1 VKGFKIRL
9 SRTLL
14 LIIGGVTI
22 LGGGS
27 GAAAVFIGTERLLGP
42 SYASLNGLGCTTVA
56 TVKIKKADRFWIRKY
71 VTTDEPGDGISRLKT
86 ALRVA
91 RKVQETEHSDLVQVT
106 VLDPAGPTE
115 RSKMRGRAIGAQV
128 VYIPDLAKAPE
139 GASTQPIKAYYV
151 DGLADGS
158 GDFWGLRIDLPLE
171 DAEHLSTRLTDDADC
186 MDPVVEG
193 EDAAA
198 GHGAPAGHGEAK
210 GHDAPT
216 GHGESEA
223 GGDGHGK
230 TDAGAD
236 GHGAEPAAD
245 AHGAETP
252 VAEHGGG
259 EETGWMAS
267 LMGMV
272 GLGGGEGEAH
282 DAAPESGHEP
292 PAEDEPVQSHDAAG
306 KQDAADH
313 APAAAAA
320 AHGSEASVEG
330 VAAHPPEEVAPVEDK
345 GWLATVKGMVG
356 LGETGEE
363 EKVEGATPAHEDAPA
378 AAEAAH
384 EAPAAEAAHAEPKAE
399 AHAEDA
405 PPAKADEHGA
415 AWLAK
420 MRAQPLTPATDSPA
434 AASHPQDE
442 GHPPAAGDDHSATEA
457 PADGKSVQHAE
468 ASHAPVVAEEDD
480 PELHRRKPDAPAAT
494 H

>member
-1 VKGFKIRL
+1 MKGLKIRL

-91 RKVQETEHSDLVQVT
+91 RKVQEAEHSDLVQVT

-139 GASTQPIKAYYV
+139 GASAQPIKAYYV
-151 DGLADGS
+151 DGSADGS

-171 DAEHLSTRLTDDADC
+171 DAEHLATRLTDDADC

-198 GHGAPAGHGEAK
+198 GHGAAAGPGEAK
-210 GHDAPT
+210 GHEAPS
-216 GHGESEA
+216 GHGESE
-223 GGDGHGK
+223 
-230 TDAGAD
+230 TPDAGAD
-236 GHGAEPAAD
+236 GHGAEPAAG
-245 AHGAETP
+245 AHGEETP
-252 VAEHGGG
+252 VAEHDGG

-282 DAAPESGHEP
+282 DAAAESGHEP
-292 PAEDEPVQSHDAAG
+292 PAEDEPAQGHDAAG
-306 KQDAADH
+306 KQGAADH
-313 APAAAAA
+313 APAADAA
-320 AHGSEASVEG
+320 AHGSEPAEEG

-356 LGETGEE
+356 LGETVEE
-363 EKVEGATPAHEDAPA
+363 EKVEAAKAAHEDAPA

-384 EAPAAEAAHAEPKAE
+384 AAPAAEAAPGVTE
-399 AHAEDA
+399 ADARAEDA

-420 MRAQPLTPATDSPA
+420 MRAQPLTPAADSPA
-434 AASHPQDE
+434 AASSEE

-457 PADGKSVQHAE
+457 PADGESAQHAE